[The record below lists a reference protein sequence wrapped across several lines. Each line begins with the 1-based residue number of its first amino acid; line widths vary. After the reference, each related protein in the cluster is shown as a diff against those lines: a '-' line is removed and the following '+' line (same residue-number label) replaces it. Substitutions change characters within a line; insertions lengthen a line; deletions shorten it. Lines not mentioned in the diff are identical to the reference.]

1 MDPLNLST
9 APPRAPH
16 ADIAGVIFLPR
27 TIDKAR
33 AMLPGGDI
41 GEYTIPGL
49 SEMQLERLGIPLDDF
64 VTAVAHASSDEEVGA
79 FVHGACS
86 DEKIAAWN
94 DWIRQRQPRG
104 GDREAAYELYPWL
117 RERPDLII
125 ALDVLAEDDRRLFA

>member
-1 MDPLNLST
+1 MDSLNLST
-9 APPRAPH
+9 APPRA
-16 ADIAGVIFLPR
+16 ARAEAGGIIFLPR

-49 SEMQLERLGIPLDDF
+49 SEMMLERFGIALDDF
-64 VTAVAHASSDEEVGA
+64 VAAVAKASSDEEVGT
-79 FVHGACS
+79 FVRAASS
-86 DEKIAAWN
+86 DEKIAEWN
-94 DWIRQRQPRG
+94 GWIRQRQPRG